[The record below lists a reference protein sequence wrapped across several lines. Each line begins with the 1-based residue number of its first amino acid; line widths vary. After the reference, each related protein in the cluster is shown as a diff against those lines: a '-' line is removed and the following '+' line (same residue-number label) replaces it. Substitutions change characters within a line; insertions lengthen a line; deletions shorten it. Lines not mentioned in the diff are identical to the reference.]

1 MNHPIDYMQQALELA
16 YQGLTTTKPNPRVGC
31 VIVNNGVVV
40 GKGFHE
46 KAGYAHAEI
55 NALEQAGSQARGAT
69 LYVTLE
75 PCCHFGKTPPCVDA
89 IIAAGV
95 KHVVAAMCDPN
106 PQVAGNGIK
115 KLNEAGITTQ
125 VGVLEEQARQLNVGF
140 IKRMEKKL
148 PIVRCKLAMSFDART
163 AMASGE
169 SRWITSVAARQDVQ
183 RWRACSDAIITG
195 IDTILLDNPSL
206 TVRANEMAAED
217 VKLAPAQQPLR
228 VVLDSHLR
236 TPITAKIFKQP
247 GQTAIVYATHNETTE
262 YALETSGA
270 ELKYFPSADS
280 HVDLAATV
288 KWLAEEKECNEVW
301 IEAGATLSGAFI
313 QAGLVDELIV
323 YMAPKLLGDSA
334 RPLLHLPGMQTVSQ
348 HIPLNIKEVKA
359 VGEDWRFLIDLKKA

>member
-1 MNHPIDYMQQALELA
+1 MKTHNDYMQQALDLA
-16 YQGLTTTKPNPRVGC
+16 WRGLSSTKPNPRVGC
-31 VIVNNGVVV
+31 VIVNFNEVV
-40 GKGFHE
+40 GEGFHE
-46 KAGYAHAEI
+46 KVGLAHAEV
-55 NALEQAGSQARGAT
+55 NALQQAGEQARGAT
-69 LYVTLE
+69 MYVTLE
-75 PCCHFGKTPPCVDA
+75 PCCHFGKTPPCINA
-89 IIAAGV
+89 IIEAGI
-95 KHVVAAMCDPN
+95 KHVVVAMVDPN
-106 PQVAGNGIK
+106 PLIAGNGLK
-115 KLNEAGITTQ
+115 KLNEAGITIEM
-125 VGVLEEQARQLNVGF
+125 GVLESEARQLNVGF

-148 PIVRCKLAMSFDART
+148 PIVRCKLAMSFDGRT

-169 SRWITSVAARQDVQ
+169 SRWITSVEARQDVQ
-183 RWRACSDAIITG
+183 RWRARSCAIMTG

-236 TPITAKIFKQP
+236 TPITSKIFKQP
-247 GQTAIVYATHNETTE
+247 GTTAIVYATRNEMAE
-262 YALETSGA
+262 YALEIPGV
-270 ELKYFPSADS
+270 ELKYLPGAES
-280 HVDLAATV
+280 HVDLEATLE
-288 KWLAEEKECNEVW
+288 WLAREKECNEVW

-359 VGEDWRFLIDLKKA
+359 IGEDWRFVIDVKKA